1 MYTFKIT
8 FKITY
13 LLYFLTLVGYV
24 SISIFILSGVLFSP
38 GTVGLFH
45 DWPFGPYSEMIN
57 SWSTKGLYI
66 WDPTDG
72 NKAYPT
78 DWLIRIIITPFSFL
92 GGEAISKGLL
102 SVLVILS
109 GFSAFYLARQLK
121 LSWFSSFIA
130 GTFYI
135 FSPIIFT
142 RVIAGY
148 TYYLIGYALSPFI
161 VLSFLKGREENKNSY
176 FIISGLLLAVA
187 TSQLQFFPM
196 ILLVLLIFS
205 LIDYKNIKKNL
216 RGLLIVFSVAF
227 LIILLPVVLSQIS
240 VNVPSNLFFNPTQL
254 LLYFTTTTASDLL
267 ESFRLLGY
275 EGMPYSYLS
284 LGTPRDYF
292 FESNVGIIPPWIFL
306 LDFLLPIVGFS
317 SLLFRKDKYTISF
330 AVISLIGLF
339 LLKGTNPPFRDF
351 FTLLFASGL
360 YLFRE
365 VWHLAFLYGFSITF
379 MASFFIEKL
388 ITYKS
393 AYKTRSLFFKWLLPS
408 VLTVTIIVANG
419 YPLLTTNFAGYVQTY
434 NLPTDYHTIY
444 KNFSSSD
451 NDYNVLVLPLF
462 SPMRQIGLELDGLD
476 PLLQNLDNQILPS
489 NRIDR
494 PLDIMATWLL
504 SAMYENKT
512 DGLGKL
518 LSGLGI
524 KYIVLRNDFVSNM
537 VSYHSQAIYPDLR
550 EKWYRSLEPFL
561 DRQKD
566 LTLIEETSNYKIYEN
581 IYNATKVFIPKM
593 KTTGLSDFNSL
604 LFVSNLTSLSN
615 VAVYPSNYSKNSSID
630 FLDTEEERQM
640 PVNDFVE
647 IGSYTN
653 LTDPNNGWTN
663 NRHWFGYRYTLDS
676 RIHNG
681 AFTTSNGATF
691 SFELPLKKY
700 VNKPVEI
707 WIKALEWDK
716 GGTVNTSI
724 SGKSTSLN
732 LFSSDQ
738 RFGLYKVYEG
748 TSTTP
753 LHISIRNI
761 DGGNYIEG
769 IYIKEKQQQPST
781 IDNYDTN
788 KTYIVGTGNEKKNYL
803 IPNPSFIYWQKLY
816 YWQGLPS
823 YWNDTLNSCKNTFQC
838 KLNFTDGW
846 KDNLSFEI
854 STTSNKNNTWSW
866 IRSNEINV
874 KPNQVYELVTHMKL
888 NEFSSGSHIKTEG
901 FNKTDEQWHQITPYC
916 PATTAIAGR
925 PLNWNMFSC
934 EITIPNDISKIRL
947 VLNGGWSSQKNQEA
961 VTLFDSIYISKL
973 SDKTHSENIIQKN
986 ILLNKLLQNEKA
998 TLRDYTRVNP
1008 TLYKVDAN
1016 ASDPFTLAFVQPYDP
1031 AWKATIYK
1039 NGKIV
1044 DTDYH
1049 PIPLYGVINAFE
1061 IKETGDLE
1069 VVLRYM
1075 RQDWFEI
1082 GLIISAITLAFC
1094 ISFLFYDWKR
1104 RRLKQKVKGKQSHFY
1119 FMIGREED

>member
-1 MYTFKIT
+1 
-8 FKITY
+8 
-13 LLYFLTLVGYV
+13 
-24 SISIFILSGVLFSP
+24 
-38 GTVGLFH
+38 
-45 DWPFGPYSEMIN
+45 
-57 SWSTKGLYI
+57 
-66 WDPTDG
+66 
-72 NKAYPT
+72 
-78 DWLIRIIITPFSFL
+78 
-92 GGEAISKGLL
+92 
-102 SVLVILS
+102 
-109 GFSAFYLARQLK
+109 
-121 LSWFSSFIA
+121 
-130 GTFYI
+130 
-135 FSPIIFT
+135 
-142 RVIAGY
+142 
-148 TYYLIGYALSPFI
+148 
-161 VLSFLKGREENKNSY
+161 
-176 FIISGLLLAVA
+176 
-187 TSQLQFFPM
+187 
-196 ILLVLLIFS
+196 
-205 LIDYKNIKKNL
+205 
-216 RGLLIVFSVAF
+216 
-227 LIILLPVVLSQIS
+227 
-240 VNVPSNLFFNPTQL
+240 
-254 LLYFTTTTASDLL
+254 
-267 ESFRLLGY
+267 
-275 EGMPYSYLS
+275 
-284 LGTPRDYF
+284 
-292 FESNVGIIPPWIFL
+292 
-306 LDFLLPIVGFS
+306 
-317 SLLFRKDKYTISF
+317 
-330 AVISLIGLF
+330 
-339 LLKGTNPPFRDF
+339 
-351 FTLLFASGL
+351 
-360 YLFRE
+360 
-365 VWHLAFLYGFSITF
+365 
-379 MASFFIEKL
+379 
-388 ITYKS
+388 
-393 AYKTRSLFFKWLLPS
+393 
-408 VLTVTIIVANG
+408 
-419 YPLLTTNFAGYVQTY
+419 
-434 NLPTDYHTIY
+434 LPTDYHTIY

-476 PLLQNLDNQILPS
+476 PMVYNLDNQILPAYRLPDS
-489 NRIDR
+489 PPGNT
-494 PLDIMATWLL
+494 IMATWLL

-512 DGLGKL
+512 YGLGKL

-524 KYIVLRNDFVSNM
+524 KYIVLRNDFVSNIM
-537 VSYHSQAIYPDLR
+537 NYNSQGAYLDLR
-550 EKWYRSLEPFL
+550 EKWHRSLEPFL

-707 WIKALEWDK
+707 WVKALEWNK

-724 SGKSTSLN
+724 SGKNTSLN

-738 RFGLYKVYEG
+738 RFALYKVYEG

-781 IDNYDTN
+781 ITNYDTN

-803 IPNPSFIYWQKLY
+803 IPNPSFIYWQND
-816 YWQGLPS
+816 LPS

-854 STTSNKNNTWSW
+854 STTSNKINTWPW
-866 IRSNEINV
+866 IRSSEINV
-874 KPNQVYELVTHMKL
+874 KPNEAYELVTHMKL
-888 NEFSSGSHIKTEG
+888 NKFSSGSHIGVEG
-901 FNKTDEQWHQITPYC
+901 FSQSYKQWYQIGTQC
-916 PATTAIAGR
+916 PTATTG

-961 VTLFDSIYISKL
+961 VTLFDDIYLSKL
-973 SDKTHSENIIQKN
+973 SEKN
-986 ILLNKLLQNEKA
+986 DWKNLSRMQDSLTGKFLRSEKA
-998 TLRDYTRVNP
+998 ILEKYSKADP
-1008 TLYKVDAN
+1008 TLYKVNVN
-1016 ASDPFTLAFVQPYDP
+1016 ASEPFTLAFAQPYDP
-1031 AWKATIYK
+1031 AWKATVYK

-1049 PIPLYGVINAFE
+1049 PIPIYGVINAFE
-1061 IKETGDLE
+1061 VKETGNLE

-1094 ISFLFYDWKR
+1094 VSFLFYDWKR
-1104 RRLKQKVKGKQSHFY
+1104 RLKKTA
-1119 FMIGREED
+1119 R